1 MFRTIQ
7 LSSRVSVQGRFVEE
21 LENGEVVI
29 NDGVRT
35 WRGRPIESAR
45 TLKGIKNSIARAL
58 ASPEGLGETA

>member
-7 LSSRVSVQGRFVEE
+7 LSSRVSVQGRFVKD
-21 LENGEVVI
+21 LENGEVEI

-45 TLKGIKNSIARAL
+45 SLKGIKNSIARAL
-58 ASPEGLGETA
+58 KAPEGLGGTA

>member
-7 LSSRVSVQGRFVEE
+7 LSSRVSVQGRFVKD
-21 LENGEVVI
+21 LANGEVEI

-45 TLKGIKNSIARAL
+45 TLKGFKNSIARAL